1 MFYLKVLKT
10 TEKIRSCEENKE
22 RKTAEEVETQ
32 RSEC

>member
-32 RSEC
+32 RRKC